1 MTPTAG
7 PAQGDHRATYREV
20 LAEPR
25 FRLLFST
32 RTVAITADALRI
44 TTFSVLVFSSTGS
57 ALLSA
62 VAFGIG
68 FIPQLF
74 GSLLL
79 GSLADRLPPR
89 ALITGGYALTCATA
103 LLLVVVRM
111 PVAASLGVV
120 ALVSLATPVFHGA
133 SSRLVAQSLKG
144 DAYVVGRSLS
154 NIASAGAQVFGLALG
169 GAAVAA
175 LGPRRALAVSAVL
188 YLGCAL
194 AVRLRLPRLR
204 AGENGGTPG
213 STGGDSGADGGGDC
227 GADGGAVRASL
238 RGAGLLLRD
247 RTVRRLMVAQWLPVA
262 FVAGAEGLI
271 VAYAGE
277 RGFAPG
283 RYAVLM
289 GCLPVGMLVGDLL
302 VGRFLRPRNR
312 ERLVVPLVALAGL
325 PLLGFAAEPGVGVSS
340 CLLLLSG
347 LGYAYGLGLQRPFL
361 DALPEDGQGQ
371 AFGLIGSGSMTLQGV
386 GPVCLGAV
394 AAAGTGTGGA
404 IALAGGA
411 VVLTA
416 GWIRKKEVVAAASRA
431 RRDTRQRASPVD
443 LTSRYGAARSC
454 RWSASAAGWVE
465 GLLRERLG
473 EPPADKRSSPEH
485 EQGENEDPLEPWLDK
500 KLAVTEPVCGV
511 QVGSQVCRHD
521 PACEV
526 EADPLAAQQKHGGK
540 RIEDGERRPVEVE
553 PAGSPRVG
561 PQPMAREIAD
571 MRDATHKDQH
581 GRDRPDHRHRRPGR
595 TAHPSEHAVHRFTVL
610 LAAKA
615 GPVPVLGGRGC

>member
-89 ALITGGYALTCATA
+89 ALIAGGYALTCATA
-103 LLLVVVRM
+103 LLLAVVRM
-111 PVAASLGVV
+111 PVVASLGVV

-144 DAYVVGRSLS
+144 DAYVLGRSLS

-204 AGENGGTPG
+204 AGETGGTPG
-213 STGGDSGADGGGDC
+213 STGCDGGADS
-227 GADGGAVRASL
+227 GAVRASL

-247 RTVRRLMVAQWLPVA
+247 RTVRRLMLAQWLPVA

-277 RGFAPG
+277 RRFAPG

-416 GWIRKKEVVAAASRA
+416 GWIRTWHPRTSPAPSPAPSPSPSPAA
-431 RRDTRQRASPVD
+431 
-443 LTSRYGAARSC
+443 
-454 RWSASAAGWVE
+454 
-465 GLLRERLG
+465 
-473 EPPADKRSSPEH
+473 H
-485 EQGENEDPLEPWLDK
+485 
-500 KLAVTEPVCGV
+500 
-511 QVGSQVCRHD
+511 
-521 PACEV
+521 
-526 EADPLAAQQKHGGK
+526 
-540 RIEDGERRPVEVE
+540 
-553 PAGSPRVG
+553 
-561 PQPMAREIAD
+561 
-571 MRDATHKDQH
+571 
-581 GRDRPDHRHRRPGR
+581 
-595 TAHPSEHAVHRFTVL
+595 
-610 LAAKA
+610 
-615 GPVPVLGGRGC
+615 

>member
-1 MTPTAG
+1 MPPTAET
-7 PAQGDHRATYREV
+7 AQVSHRATYREV

-32 RTVAITADALRI
+32 RAVAITADALRI

-103 LLLVVVRM
+103 LLLALVRM

-133 SSRLVAQSLKG
+133 SSRLVAQSLEG
-144 DAYVVGRSLS
+144 DAYVLGRSLN
-154 NIASAGAQVFGLALG
+154 NIAGGGAQLFGLALG

-194 AVRLRLPRLR
+194 AIRIRLPRLQP
-204 AGENGGTPG
+204 GDGTPG
-213 STGGDSGADGGGDC
+213 SAGG
-227 GADGGAVRASL
+227 DGGAVRASL
-238 RGAGLLLRD
+238 RGAGLLLRG
-247 RTVRRLMVAQWLPVA
+247 RTVRRLMLAQWLPVA
-262 FVAGAEGLI
+262 LVTGAEGLI

-277 RGFAPG
+277 RRFAPG
-283 RYAVLM
+283 WYAVLM

-302 VGRFLRPRNR
+302 VGRLLRPRAR

-325 PLLGFAAEPGVGVSS
+325 PLIGFAAEPGVGVSS

-361 DALPEDGQGQ
+361 DALPQDGRGQ
-371 AFGLIGSGSMTLQGV
+371 AFGLLGSGSMTLQGV

-394 AAAGTGTGGA
+394 AAVIGTGGA

-411 VVLTA
+411 AVLTA
-416 GWIRKKEVVAAASRA
+416 GWIL
-431 RRDTRQRASPVD
+431 TWHPPASP
-443 LTSRYGAARSC
+443 A
-454 RWSASAAGWVE
+454 
-465 GLLRERLG
+465 
-473 EPPADKRSSPEH
+473 
-485 EQGENEDPLEPWLDK
+485 
-500 KLAVTEPVCGV
+500 LAPN
-511 QVGSQVCRHD
+511 RF
-521 PACEV
+521 A
-526 EADPLAAQQKHGGK
+526 
-540 RIEDGERRPVEVE
+540 
-553 PAGSPRVG
+553 
-561 PQPMAREIAD
+561 
-571 MRDATHKDQH
+571 
-581 GRDRPDHRHRRPGR
+581 
-595 TAHPSEHAVHRFTVL
+595 PSE
-610 LAAKA
+610 
-615 GPVPVLGGRGC
+615 

>member
-103 LLLVVVRM
+103 LLLAVVRM

-144 DAYVVGRSLS
+144 DAYVLGRSLS

-213 STGGDSGADGGGDC
+213 STGCDSGADGGGDS

-325 PLLGFAAEPGVGVSS
+325 PLLGFAAEPGVGVSA

-416 GWIRKKEVVAAASRA
+416 GWIRTWHPRTSPAS
-431 RRDTRQRASPVD
+431 SPV
-443 LTSRYGAARSC
+443 
-454 RWSASAAGWVE
+454 
-465 GLLRERLG
+465 
-473 EPPADKRSSPEH
+473 
-485 EQGENEDPLEPWLDK
+485 
-500 KLAVTEPVCGV
+500 
-511 QVGSQVCRHD
+511 
-521 PACEV
+521 
-526 EADPLAAQQKHGGK
+526 
-540 RIEDGERRPVEVE
+540 
-553 PAGSPRVG
+553 
-561 PQPMAREIAD
+561 
-571 MRDATHKDQH
+571 
-581 GRDRPDHRHRRPGR
+581 
-595 TAHPSEHAVHRFTVL
+595 AH
-610 LAAKA
+610 
-615 GPVPVLGGRGC
+615 

>member
-1 MTPTAG
+1 MTPTAE

-32 RTVAITADALRI
+32 RTVSITADALRI

-103 LLLVVVRM
+103 LLIALVRM

-120 ALVSLATPVFHGA
+120 ALVSLSTPVFHGA
-133 SSRLVAQSLKG
+133 SSRLVAQSLEG
-144 DAYVVGRSLS
+144 DAYVLGRSLN
-154 NIASAGAQVFGLALG
+154 NIAGAGAQLFGLALG

-175 LGPRRALAVSAVL
+175 LGPRRALAVSAIL

-194 AVRLRLPRLR
+194 AVRIRLPRLQP
-204 AGENGGTPG
+204 GEFGGTPG
-213 STGGDSGADGGGDC
+213 SDGGDS
-227 GADGGAVRASL
+227 GAVRASL
-238 RGAGLLLRD
+238 RGAGRLLRG
-247 RTVRRLMVAQWLPVA
+247 RTVRRLMLAQWLPVA

-277 RGFAPG
+277 RHFAPG
-283 RYAVLM
+283 WYAVLM

-302 VGRFLRPRNR
+302 VGRLLRPRTR

-325 PLLGFAAEPGVGVSS
+325 PLIGFAAEPGVGVSS
-340 CLLLLSG
+340 GLLLLSG

-361 DALPEDGQGQ
+361 NALPQDGQGQ
-371 AFGLIGSGSMTLQGV
+371 AFGLLGSGSMTLQGV

-394 AAAGTGTGGA
+394 AAGIGTGGA
-404 IALAGGA
+404 IAVAGVA
-411 VVLTA
+411 AALTA
-416 GWIRKKEVVAAASRA
+416 GWI
-431 RRDTRQRASPVD
+431 
-443 LTSRYGAARSC
+443 LT
-454 RWSASAAGWVE
+454 WHPPASA
-465 GLLRERLG
+465 RC
-473 EPPADKRSSPEH
+473 
-485 EQGENEDPLEPWLDK
+485 
-500 KLAVTEPVCGV
+500 T
-511 QVGSQVCRHD
+511 
-521 PACEV
+521 
-526 EADPLAAQQKHGGK
+526 
-540 RIEDGERRPVEVE
+540 
-553 PAGSPRVG
+553 
-561 PQPMAREIAD
+561 
-571 MRDATHKDQH
+571 T
-581 GRDRPDHRHRRPGR
+581 
-595 TAHPSEHAVHRFTVL
+595 
-610 LAAKA
+610 
-615 GPVPVLGGRGC
+615 

>member
-1 MTPTAG
+1 MPPTAET
-7 PAQGDHRATYREV
+7 AQVSHRATYREV

-32 RTVAITADALRI
+32 RAVAITADALRI

-103 LLLVVVRM
+103 LLLALVRM

-120 ALVSLATPVFHGA
+120 ALVSLVTPVFHGA
-133 SSRLVAQSLKG
+133 SSRLVAQSLEG
-144 DAYVVGRSLS
+144 DAYVLGRSL
-154 NIASAGAQVFGLALG
+154 NNVAGAGAQLLGLALG

-194 AVRLRLPRLR
+194 AIRIRLPRSQP
-204 AGENGGTPG
+204 GEFGGTPG
-213 STGGDSGADGGGDC
+213 SAGG
-227 GADGGAVRASL
+227 DGGAVRASL
-238 RGAGLLLRD
+238 QGAGLLLRG
-247 RTVRRLMVAQWLPVA
+247 RTVRRLMLAQWLPVA
-262 FVAGAEGLI
+262 LVAGAEGLI

-277 RGFAPG
+277 RRFAPG
-283 RYAVLM
+283 WYAVLM

-302 VGRFLRPRNR
+302 VGRFLRPPTR

-325 PLLGFAAEPGVGVSS
+325 PLIGFAAEPGVGVSS
-340 CLLLLSG
+340 CLLLVSG

-361 DALPEDGQGQ
+361 DALPKDGRGQ
-371 AFGLIGSGSMTLQGV
+371 AFGLAGSGSMTLQGV

-394 AAAGTGTGGA
+394 AAAIGTGGA

-411 VVLTA
+411 AVLTA
-416 GWIRKKEVVAAASRA
+416 GWILTWHRPASLVPAPNRVASG
-431 RRDTRQRASPVD
+431 T
-443 LTSRYGAARSC
+443 
-454 RWSASAAGWVE
+454 
-465 GLLRERLG
+465 
-473 EPPADKRSSPEH
+473 
-485 EQGENEDPLEPWLDK
+485 
-500 KLAVTEPVCGV
+500 
-511 QVGSQVCRHD
+511 
-521 PACEV
+521 
-526 EADPLAAQQKHGGK
+526 
-540 RIEDGERRPVEVE
+540 
-553 PAGSPRVG
+553 
-561 PQPMAREIAD
+561 
-571 MRDATHKDQH
+571 
-581 GRDRPDHRHRRPGR
+581 
-595 TAHPSEHAVHRFTVL
+595 
-610 LAAKA
+610 
-615 GPVPVLGGRGC
+615 

>member
-1 MTPTAG
+1 MPPTAE
-7 PAQGDHRATYREV
+7 PTQVNHRATYREV

-32 RTVAITADALRI
+32 RAVAITADALRI

-103 LLLVVVRM
+103 LLLAVVRM

-133 SSRLVAQSLKG
+133 SSRLVAQSLEG
-144 DAYVVGRSLS
+144 DAYVLGRSLS
-154 NIASAGAQVFGLALG
+154 NIASAGAQLFGLALG

-194 AVRLRLPRLR
+194 AIRIRLPRLQP
-204 AGENGGTPG
+204 GESGGTPG
-213 STGGDSGADGGGDC
+213 G
-227 GADGGAVRASL
+227 DGGAVRASL
-238 RGAGLLLRD
+238 QGAGLLLRG
-247 RTVRRLMVAQWLPVA
+247 RTVRRLMLAQWLPVA
-262 FVAGAEGLI
+262 LVAGAEGLI

-277 RGFAPG
+277 RRFAPG
-283 RYAVLM
+283 WYAVLM

-302 VGRFLRPRNR
+302 VGRFLRPRTR

-325 PLLGFAAEPGVGVSS
+325 PLIGFAAEPGVGVSS

-347 LGYAYGLGLQRPFL
+347 FGYAYGLGLQRPFL
-361 DALPEDGQGQ
+361 DALPHDGQGQ
-371 AFGLIGSGSMTLQGV
+371 AFGLLGSGSMTLQGV
-386 GPVCLGAV
+386 GPVCLGTA

-416 GWIRKKEVVAAASRA
+416 GWILTWHPAAC
-431 RRDTRQRASPVD
+431 T
-443 LTSRYGAARSC
+443 
-454 RWSASAAGWVE
+454 
-465 GLLRERLG
+465 
-473 EPPADKRSSPEH
+473 
-485 EQGENEDPLEPWLDK
+485 
-500 KLAVTEPVCGV
+500 
-511 QVGSQVCRHD
+511 
-521 PACEV
+521 
-526 EADPLAAQQKHGGK
+526 
-540 RIEDGERRPVEVE
+540 
-553 PAGSPRVG
+553 
-561 PQPMAREIAD
+561 
-571 MRDATHKDQH
+571 
-581 GRDRPDHRHRRPGR
+581 R
-595 TAHPSEHAVHRFTVL
+595 TATPQNPAMDLSSTPPSA
-610 LAAKA
+610 
-615 GPVPVLGGRGC
+615 P

>member
-7 PAQGDHRATYREV
+7 PAQGNHRATYREV

-32 RTVAITADALRI
+32 RAVAITADALRI

-89 ALITGGYALTCATA
+89 ALITGGYALTGATA
-103 LLLVVVRM
+103 LLLALVRM

-133 SSRLVAQSLKG
+133 SSRLVAQSLED
-144 DAYVVGRSLS
+144 DAHVLGRSLN
-154 NIASAGAQVFGLALG
+154 NIAGAGAQLFGLALG
-169 GAAVAA
+169 GTAVAA

-194 AVRLRLPRLR
+194 AIRIRLPRLQP
-204 AGENGGTPG
+204 GEFGGTPG
-213 STGGDSGADGGGDC
+213 NDGGDS
-227 GADGGAVRASL
+227 GAVRASL
-238 RGAGLLLRD
+238 QGAGLLLRG
-247 RTVRRLMVAQWLPVA
+247 RTVRRLMLAQWLPVA

-277 RGFAPG
+277 RHFAPG
-283 RYAVLM
+283 WYAVLM

-302 VGRFLRPRNR
+302 VGRLLRPPTR

-325 PLLGFAAEPGVGVSS
+325 PLVGFAAEPGVGVSS
-340 CLLLLSG
+340 CLLLVSG

-361 DALPEDGQGQ
+361 DALPQDGQGQ
-371 AFGLIGSGSMTLQGV
+371 AFGLLGSGSMTLQGV
-386 GPVCLGAV
+386 GPVCLGL
-394 AAAGTGTGGA
+394 AAAGIGTGGA

-411 VVLTA
+411 VALTA
-416 GWIRKKEVVAAASRA
+416 GWIL
-431 RRDTRQRASPVD
+431 TWHLPASP
-443 LTSRYGAARSC
+443 A
-454 RWSASAAGWVE
+454 
-465 GLLRERLG
+465 
-473 EPPADKRSSPEH
+473 
-485 EQGENEDPLEPWLDK
+485 
-500 KLAVTEPVCGV
+500 PVPNYSTG
-511 QVGSQVCRHD
+511 
-521 PACEV
+521 
-526 EADPLAAQQKHGGK
+526 
-540 RIEDGERRPVEVE
+540 
-553 PAGSPRVG
+553 
-561 PQPMAREIAD
+561 
-571 MRDATHKDQH
+571 
-581 GRDRPDHRHRRPGR
+581 PGR
-595 TAHPSEHAVHRFTVL
+595 QA
-610 LAAKA
+610 
-615 GPVPVLGGRGC
+615 

>member
-1 MTPTAG
+1 MPPTAET
-7 PAQGDHRATYREV
+7 AQVSHRATYREV

-32 RTVAITADALRI
+32 RAVAITADALRI

-103 LLLVVVRM
+103 LLLALVRM

-133 SSRLVAQSLKG
+133 SSRLVAQSLEG
-144 DAYVVGRSLS
+144 DAYVLGRSLN
-154 NIASAGAQVFGLALG
+154 NIAGAGAQLIGLALG

-194 AVRLRLPRLR
+194 AIRIRLPRLQP
-204 AGENGGTPG
+204 GEFGGTPG
-213 STGGDSGADGGGDC
+213 S
-227 GADGGAVRASL
+227 DGGAVRASL
-238 RGAGLLLRD
+238 RGAGLLLRG
-247 RTVRRLMVAQWLPVA
+247 RTVRRLMLAQWLPVA
-262 FVAGAEGLI
+262 LVAGAEGLI

-277 RGFAPG
+277 RRFAPG
-283 RYAVLM
+283 WYAVLM

-302 VGRFLRPRNR
+302 VGRFLRPRAR

-325 PLLGFAAEPGVGVSS
+325 PLIGFAAEPGVGVSS

-361 DALPEDGQGQ
+361 DALPQDGQGQ
-371 AFGLIGSGSMTLQGV
+371 AFGLLGSGSMTLQGV

-394 AAAGTGTGGA
+394 AALIGTGGA

-411 VVLTA
+411 AVLTA
-416 GWIRKKEVVAAASRA
+416 GWI
-431 RRDTRQRASPVD
+431 
-443 LTSRYGAARSC
+443 LT
-454 RWSASAAGWVE
+454 WH
-465 GLLRERLG
+465 
-473 EPPADKRSSPEH
+473 PPAPTT
-485 EQGENEDPLEPWLDK
+485 
-500 KLAVTEPVCGV
+500 LAPN
-511 QVGSQVCRHD
+511 
-521 PACEV
+521 
-526 EADPLAAQQKHGGK
+526 
-540 RIEDGERRPVEVE
+540 
-553 PAGSPRVG
+553 RV
-561 PQPMAREIAD
+561 A
-571 MRDATHKDQH
+571 
-581 GRDRPDHRHRRPGR
+581 
-595 TAHPSEHAVHRFTVL
+595 PSE
-610 LAAKA
+610 
-615 GPVPVLGGRGC
+615 